1 MFSKH
6 IQPLYL
12 FYLKDRASAIRVEAI
27 SHLQQFAKVYGV
39 KWVNEYISKLV
50 DVLTKD
56 PCFHFK
62 IAAIYS
68 LRELIFS
75 VHGEAVIEKV
85 INVIMQATA
94 NEKVANVRQACVKS
108 ERDIAMRCDKGSI
121 REMIKKHISSMTEDS
136 DSEVRHSAIQA
147 VQKL

>member
-1 MFSKH
+1 
-6 IQPLYL
+6 LYL

-94 NEKVANVRQACVKS
+94 NEKVANVR
-108 ERDIAMRCDKGSI
+108 
-121 REMIKKHISSMTEDS
+121 
-136 DSEVRHSAIQA
+136 
-147 VQKL
+147 